1 MFTGIVQAV
10 GTIQAV
16 ETFQGGDR
24 RLRIEA
30 RGIAAPALKIGASLC
45 VSGVCLTI
53 VETANGVVAM
63 DVSARTLA
71 DTALGGWVVGRSV
84 NLEPA
89 LAAGDALGGHF
100 VMGHVDGA
108 AGVVQARED
117 GRSVE
122 LVLSVAGELNKFIAP
137 KGSVALDGVSLTVN
151 DVSKD
156 SFSVNLVPHTLKET
170 TLSDCRVGS
179 RLNLEVDII
188 ARYAARLLGDS

>member
-1 MFTGIVQAV
+1 MFTGIVKGV
-10 GTIQAV
+10 GSILEV
-16 ETFQGGDR
+16 EPFAGGDK
-24 RLRIEA
+24 RLRIDA
-30 RGIAAPALKIGASLC
+30 AAIAQASLGIGASLC

-53 VETANGVVAM
+53 VKAESGVVAV

-71 DTALGGWVVGRSV
+71 DTSLGEWAAGQRV

-100 VMGHVDGA
+100 VTGHVDA
-108 AGVVQARED
+108 VAEAVRQRRD
-117 GRSVE
+117 GRSME
-122 LVLSVAGELNKFIAP
+122 LVVSVPQALRKFIAA

-151 DVSKD
+151 DAGRD

-170 TLSDCRVGS
+170 TLSEVRAGS

-188 ARYAARLLGDS
+188 ARYAARLLET

>member
-10 GTIQAV
+10 GAIQQV
-16 ETFQGGDR
+16 ETFQSGDR
-24 RLRIEA
+24 RLRIDA

-71 DTALGGWVVGRSV
+71 DTALGAWVVGRSV

-108 AGVVQARED
+108 AEVIQVREH

-122 LVLSVAGELNKFIAP
+122 LVLSVAGELNRFIAP

-188 ARYAARLLGDS
+188 ARYAARLLAG

>member
-1 MFTGIVQAV
+1 MFTGIVKGV
-10 GTIQAV
+10 GSILEV
-16 ETFQGGDR
+16 EPFAGGDK
-24 RLRIEA
+24 RLRIDA
-30 RGIAAPALKIGASLC
+30 AAIAQASLGIGASLC

-53 VETANGVVAM
+53 VQAESGVVAV

-71 DTALGGWVVGRSV
+71 DTSLGEWAAGQRV

-100 VMGHVDGA
+100 VTGHVDA
-108 AGVVQARED
+108 VAEAVRQRRD
-117 GRSVE
+117 GRSME
-122 LVLSVAGELNKFIAP
+122 LVVSVPQALRKFIAA

-151 DVSKD
+151 DAGRD

-170 TLSDCRVGS
+170 TLSEARAGS

-188 ARYAARLLGDS
+188 ARYAARLLET

>member
-1 MFTGIVQAV
+1 MFTGIVKGIGSV
-10 GTIQAV
+10 LEV
-16 ETFQGGDR
+16 EPFPGGDK
-24 RLRIEA
+24 RLRIDA
-30 RGIAAPALKIGASLC
+30 GAIAPDSLDTGASLC
-45 VSGVCLTI
+45 VNGVCLTI
-53 VETANGVVAM
+53 VESEAGVVAM

-71 DTALGGWVVGRSV
+71 DTSLGQWDAGQRV

-100 VMGHVDGA
+100 VTGHVDA
-108 AGVVQARED
+108 VAEAVRQRRD

-122 LVLSVAGELNKFIAP
+122 LVVSVPEALRKFIAA

-151 DVSKD
+151 DAGRD

-170 TLSDCRVGS
+170 TLSEARAGS

-188 ARYAARLLGDS
+188 ARYAARLLET

>member
-1 MFTGIVQAV
+1 MFTGIVKGV
-10 GTIQAV
+10 GSVLEV
-16 ETFQGGDR
+16 EPFAGGDK
-24 RLRIEA
+24 RLRIDA
-30 RGIAAPALKIGASLC
+30 AAIAQASLDIGASLC

-53 VETANGVVAM
+53 VEAEAGVVAM

-71 DTALGGWVVGRSV
+71 DTSLGEWTAGQRV

-100 VMGHVDGA
+100 VTGHVDA
-108 AGVVQARED
+108 VAEAVRQRRD
-117 GRSVE
+117 GRSME
-122 LVLSVAGELNKFIAP
+122 LVASAPQALRKFIAA

-151 DVSKD
+151 DAGRD

-170 TLSDCRVGS
+170 TLSEARGGS

-188 ARYAARLLGDS
+188 ARYAARLLET

>member
-1 MFTGIVQAV
+1 MFTGIVKGV
-10 GTIQAV
+10 GSVVRV
-16 ETFQGGDR
+16 EPFAGGDK
-24 RLRIEA
+24 RLRIDA
-30 RGIAAPALKIGASLC
+30 TAIAQASLDIGASLC

-53 VETANGVVAM
+53 VETEAGFVAV

-71 DTALGGWVVGRSV
+71 DTSLGQWVAGQRA

-100 VMGHVDGA
+100 VTGHVDTVA
-108 AGVVQARED
+108 EAVRQRRD
-117 GRSVE
+117 GRSME
-122 LVLSVAGELNKFIAP
+122 LVVSIPGELRKFVAA

-151 DVSKD
+151 DAGRD

-170 TLSDCRVGS
+170 TLSEARAGS

-188 ARYAARLLGDS
+188 ARYAARLLET

>member
-1 MFTGIVQAV
+1 MFTGIVKGV
-10 GTIQAV
+10 GSILEV
-16 ETFQGGDR
+16 EPFAGGDK
-24 RLRIEA
+24 RLRIDA
-30 RGIAAPALKIGASLC
+30 AAIAQASLGIGASLC

-53 VETANGVVAM
+53 VQAESGVVAV

-71 DTALGGWVVGRSV
+71 DTSLGEWAAGRRV

-100 VMGHVDGA
+100 VTGHVDA
-108 AGVVQARED
+108 VAEAVRQRRD
-117 GRSVE
+117 GRSME
-122 LVLSVAGELNKFIAP
+122 LVVSVPQALRKFIAA

-151 DVSKD
+151 DAGRD

-170 TLSDCRVGS
+170 TLSEARAGS

-188 ARYAARLLGDS
+188 ARYAARLLET